1 MAHSWIPSVR
11 SGGQLTIYMASSIAG
26 TAWENVFRQGVN
38 DFNVLARGH
47 NLGVSFVWSE
57 DAPTDSGGG
66 AAVKVESADGPITF
80 TYAGTEFSRTLSGS
94 QMHGAT
100 FQIRRDAGIEKAFI
114 YVPTQPLINTPRG
127 QRPVGDGV
135 KKVIAVHELVHA
147 GGLEN
152 SDHTQDDVFQGTPQV
167 DYGQSPARDR
177 VPIGRGRFMPP
188 IVMGAT
194 TIQRIRQNWT

>member
-1 MAHSWIPSVR
+1 
-11 SGGQLTIYMASSIAG
+11 
-26 TAWENVFRQGVN
+26 
-38 DFNVLARGH
+38 
-47 NLGVSFVWSE
+47 
-57 DAPTDSGGG
+57 
-66 AAVKVESADGPITF
+66 VKVESTDGPITF
-80 TYAGTEFSRTLSGS
+80 TYARTEFSRTLSGS

-100 FQIRRDAGIEKAFI
+100 LQIRRDAGIEKAFI

-135 KKVIAVHELVHA
+135 KKVIA
-147 GGLEN
+147 EN
-152 SDHTQDDVFQGTPQV
+152 SDHAQDDVFQGTPQV

-194 TIQRIRQNWT
+194 TIPRIRQNWT